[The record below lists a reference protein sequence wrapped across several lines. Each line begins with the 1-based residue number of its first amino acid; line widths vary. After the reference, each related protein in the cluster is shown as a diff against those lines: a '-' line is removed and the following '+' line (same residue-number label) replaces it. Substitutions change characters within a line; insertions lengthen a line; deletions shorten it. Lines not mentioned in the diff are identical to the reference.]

1 VGLYL
6 REYKQREEQELSKIM
21 ATQFVNLKWRST
33 PNMKFLF
40 NENSVVTAD
49 LLNDGVELLTPVLG
63 TWKFTIA
70 GKILT
75 FGKTF
80 KALGITP
87 HTVVAGHDFTVTFTP
102 AVVNPAIYKAT
113 TITRKVFVTPS
124 LVTLGWSKDQYAG
137 GYWLPMN
144 NYASTST
151 NFATVNGLKGATQF
165 LGHSVHMGNTPRAI
179 GLLDPVDPGINI
191 GYKYPNYPL
200 PFSGITSDSTYNA
213 SLNTMLFN
221 GDTFWWEMRKSG
233 PYSYFYNDLFIFT
246 NATTLPLVNDKI
258 STGFKEIAY
267 NKPSS
272 AGAPRLKYGLQHYTD
287 PTDPHFG
294 YHWMYWSVLKPD
306 GTYRLF
312 FNSSLRKSS
321 QSELPADSVTLY
333 PNINYPNKEA
343 TFNPV
348 SYCTG
353 YRSGYAFDSGY
364 YACNNVEGLNVCEN
378 FIKSLVS
385 TGVVTGPDITNG
397 RWISTGCAGTGI
409 AGSIWDLNFFT
420 GAAYPSFNNNTQ
432 TTLKTLELNGYIN
445 KKWRTRM
452 YVGFRHVSPDGQ
464 YSRVEQVPVNV
475 EINVKA
481 YNA

>member
-1 VGLYL
+1 MGLYL

-40 NENSVVTAD
+40 NEDSVVTAD

-75 FGKTF
+75 IGKTF
-80 KALGITP
+80 KNLKIPVHPTA
-87 HTVVAGHDFTVTFTP
+87 AGHNFTVTFTP
-102 AVVNPAIYKAT
+102 AVVKPAVYKAT

-124 LVTLGWSKDQYAG
+124 LVTLAWSKDQYTQ
-137 GYWLPMN
+137 GYWLPLN
-144 NYASTST
+144 NPTATNT

-165 LGHSVHMGNTPRAI
+165 LGHSAHMGNTPRAI
-179 GLLDPVDPGINI
+179 GNLYPVSPDATI

-213 SLNTMLFN
+213 SFDTMLFN
-221 GDTFWWEMRKSG
+221 GDTFWWEIRKTETAS
-233 PYSYFYNDLFIFT
+233 FYKDVLTFL

-258 STGFKEIAY
+258 STGFKEINY
-267 NKPSS
+267 NKPASF
-272 AGAPRLKYGLQHYTD
+272 GPPRLKYGLQHYTD
-287 PTDPHFG
+287 PKDPHFG
-294 YHWMYWSVLKPD
+294 YHWMYWSVLQPNGKY
-306 GTYRLF
+306 TLF
-312 FNSSLRKSS
+312 FNSSLKKFP
-321 QSELPADSVTLY
+321 QSALPTDSVVLY
-333 PNINYPNKEA
+333 PNLNYPNKEA

-353 YRSGYAFDSGY
+353 YLSGYAFDSGY
-364 YACNNVEGLNVCEN
+364 YACNNVEGVNVCEN
-378 FIKSLVS
+378 FIESLVS
-385 TGVVTGPDITNG
+385 TGVVTGTDITNG

-409 AGSIWDLNFFT
+409 AGSLWDLDFFT
-420 GAAYPSFNNNTQ
+420 GAAYPSLFNNLP
-432 TTLKTLELNGYIN
+432 TTLKELEVNYGYIN

-452 YVGFRHVSPDGQ
+452 YVGFSHVSPDGR
-464 YSRVEQVPVNV
+464 YSRVEQAPVNV